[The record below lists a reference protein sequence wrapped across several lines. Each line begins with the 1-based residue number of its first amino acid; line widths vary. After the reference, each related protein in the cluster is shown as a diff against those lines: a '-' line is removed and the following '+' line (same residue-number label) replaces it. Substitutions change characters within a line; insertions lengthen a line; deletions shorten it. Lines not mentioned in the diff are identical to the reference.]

1 MTMNVLEVLDRAAQE
16 QKKVVKIL
24 KKWIS
29 CVDCPGER
37 DAYAEM
43 IVWVK
48 QDKSSAYYKKHAAEM
63 QADINTLHKNATH
76 TELAEDEKAVF
87 NFISGLLKAHGGNE

>member
-24 KKWIS
+24 NKWITY
-29 CVDCPGER
+29 VDCPGER
-37 DAYAEM
+37 EIYFEM

-48 QDKSSAYYKKHAAEM
+48 QDKSSAYYKKHAA
-63 QADINTLHKNATH
+63 ATH
-76 TELAEDEKAVF
+76 
-87 NFISGLLKAHGGNE
+87 